1 MNYYKNIVSQ
11 ILKMT
16 SDGFIITDT
25 EGNVGEINKQ
35 YAD

>member
-16 SDGFIITDT
+16 SDGCKC
-25 EGNVGEINKQ
+25 EEYKAEHQ
-35 YAD
+35 

>member
-16 SDGFIITDT
+16 SDGFIYYGHRGKCPGD
-25 EGNVGEINKQ
+25 
-35 YAD
+35 

>member
-16 SDGFIITDT
+16 SDGFSITDT
-25 EGNVGEINKQ
+25 GKCPG
-35 YAD
+35 D